1 MDLSAFEWLVVSV
14 FGVFA
19 VVGLAVVVLL
29 VVVATRYRHLLPS
42 ALALAG
48 ALLYGA
54 SPIDLLPEAFL
65 GPLGVVDDVG
75 IIGAALALFISQVR
89 KGQAA
94 QRDDPV
100 TIQRLPD

>member
-29 VVVATRYRHLLPS
+29 D
-42 ALALAG
+42 
-48 ALLYGA
+48 GA

-75 IIGAALALFISQVR
+75 IVGAALAFFISQVR